1 MICYIFALIIVY
13 LNKHNNTMKIANVSD
28 ILAAGGTTLYA
39 KTIGI
44 DTTKKRISGGIRM
57 SKAETLKALKE
68 LSKQK

>member
-1 MICYIFALIIVY
+1 
-13 LNKHNNTMKIANVSD
+13 MKIANVSD